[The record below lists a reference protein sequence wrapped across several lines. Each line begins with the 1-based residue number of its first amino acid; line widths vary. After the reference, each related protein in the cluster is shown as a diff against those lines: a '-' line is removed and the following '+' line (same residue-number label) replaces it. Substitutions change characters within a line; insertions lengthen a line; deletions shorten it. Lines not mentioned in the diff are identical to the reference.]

1 MNNFFKEESVASNQA
16 SNVNTNASFNGSNN
30 LFELQKNP
38 WKIFPNYNKKFDD
51 SLNELIALKNRY
63 YNNHCSYKHLLEQE
77 DRNELAS
84 YDLASLFIVGLVIL
98 TMISSFTGKYLNN
111 YLPEHPIISIIFSI
125 LLGFL
130 FSSIFVYG
138 IVYGFERISS
148 NFKSKNAIK
157 SISIERVK
165 KEENFQSI
173 QRDYKNKIKTLLGDN
188 KSLNIR
194 KHLNHYYDTN
204 IPEINH
210 LIQNILDKY
219 FPEDLEITNNINDNL
234 EQLSQISF
242 SEYINNIQTQLNKI
256 IDTQI
261 INQAGSQIIQKY
273 QGSLHDEKPSIL
285 NPEYKG
291 QGIIVTRVRI
301 K

>member
-1 MNNFFKEESVASNQA
+1 MNNFFKDESVASNQA
-16 SNVNTNASFNGSNN
+16 SNLKTNASFNGSNN

-63 YNNHCSYKHLLEQE
+63 YNNHCNYKHLLEQE
-77 DRNELAS
+77 DRNEHTSSS
-84 YDLASLFIVGLVIL
+84 YALASLIVGSLIFAMATL
-98 TMISSFTGKYLNN
+98 FAGKYLNN
-111 YLPEHPIISIIFSI
+111 YLPEYPMISSLFSI

-138 IVYGFERISS
+138 FERISS
-148 NFKSKNAIK
+148 NYKSKNAIK

-173 QRDYKNKIKTLLGDN
+173 QRNYKNKIKTLLGDN